1 MTGVYATLNQGVTK
15 PKQELGALEA
25 RKLLKQNADKIRRRV
40 AELARQGF
48 HLDDQIDLRAE
59 GLGAEYEASTIAYKL
74 YEKGQLPTDAEMV
87 EDLDSLLRA
96 YATALKK
103 GKGLEAPMKDHED
116 KSPNNRLQP
125 TSDFDRAGAIQEL
138 IQGVESAGF
147 VYEPWQI
154 ASYVSAIRTKPFVIL
169 AGVSGTGKSKLP
181 AVIARLTGGES
192 QLIAVRPDWIDSS
205 DVLGYI
211 DLQGMFRPGQVLATA
226 KKACAQ
232 PGQLWTCII
241 DEMNLARVE
250 QYFAE
255 ILSHIEAR
263 HRVPDGG
270 FATST
275 IIGLQVR
282 EEDKE
287 WAEVIVPPNLIIVG
301 TVNMDET
308 THGFS
313 RKVLDRAFTIE
324 LSDVDLSRW
333 ITAPQKP
340 TGAIWPVTAW
350 HPRAITLSGLSELS
364 EAEIAT
370 IDRTVEVLTAI
381 NGFLEQAQLQV
392 GYRTRDEVAL
402 FCLHAD
408 EINTAFVTRN
418 GAAVDTLDL
427 AIHMKVLPRI
437 IGGSGAMR
445 RAVLQLLGWL
455 ELVNHSC
462 QKLMRNRSSMNGST
476 SGVLAHYPIRVFQR
490 LQLVSASCGSAFCQ
504 KVTPLIGCECD
515 EPAIPHR
522 HRSND
527 AGMGSSSHEGSRADP
542 RK

>member
-1 MTGVYATLNQGVTK
+1 MIPETTTETLVEAMDRFDREFRDNPEWVDWENKESHKYAIERKGQTYPVKKVVSLATNIPVASFSGGSEANAFVEKLGFRVMPLRAAEIQESTLQKLIQQILRGYNSARTSGAFGGAHPISRTFARLKNAIEDLPALRHWRTLRVAWSVGKGNWARVPWVAIMDSQESDAPRGGVYCVYLFRGDMTGVYATLNQGVTK

-226 KKACAQ
+226 KKAC
-232 PGQLWTCII
+232 
-241 DEMNLARVE
+241 
-250 QYFAE
+250 
-255 ILSHIEAR
+255 
-263 HRVPDGG
+263 
-270 FATST
+270 
-275 IIGLQVR
+275 
-282 EEDKE
+282 
-287 WAEVIVPPNLIIVG
+287 
-301 TVNMDET
+301 T
-308 THGFS
+308 TWS
-313 RKVLDRAFTIE
+313 A
-324 LSDVDLSRW
+324 
-333 ITAPQKP
+333 
-340 TGAIWPVTAW
+340 
-350 HPRAITLSGLSELS
+350 
-364 EAEIAT
+364 
-370 IDRTVEVLTAI
+370 
-381 NGFLEQAQLQV
+381 
-392 GYRTRDEVAL
+392 
-402 FCLHAD
+402 
-408 EINTAFVTRN
+408 
-418 GAAVDTLDL
+418 LDL
-427 AIHMKVLPRI
+427 
-437 IGGSGAMR
+437 
-445 RAVLQLLGWL
+445 
-455 ELVNHSC
+455 
-462 QKLMRNRSSMNGST
+462 
-476 SGVLAHYPIRVFQR
+476 HYR
-490 LQLVSASCGSAFCQ
+490 
-504 KVTPLIGCECD
+504 
-515 EPAIPHR
+515 
-522 HRSND
+522 
-527 AGMGSSSHEGSRADP
+527 
-542 RK
+542 

>member
-1 MTGVYATLNQGVTK
+1 
-15 PKQELGALEA
+15 
-25 RKLLKQNADKIRRRV
+25 
-40 AELARQGF
+40 
-48 HLDDQIDLRAE
+48 
-59 GLGAEYEASTIAYKL
+59 
-74 YEKGQLPTDAEMV
+74 
-87 EDLDSLLRA
+87 
-96 YATALKK
+96 
-103 GKGLEAPMKDHED
+103 
-116 KSPNNRLQP
+116 
-125 TSDFDRAGAIQEL
+125 
-138 IQGVESAGF
+138 
-147 VYEPWQI
+147 
-154 ASYVSAIRTKPFVIL
+154 
-169 AGVSGTGKSKLP
+169 
-181 AVIARLTGGES
+181 
-192 QLIAVRPDWIDSS
+192 
-205 DVLGYI
+205 
-211 DLQGMFRPGQVLATA
+211 
-226 KKACAQ
+226 
-232 PGQLWTCII
+232 
-241 DEMNLARVE
+241 MNLARVE

-287 WAEVIVPPNLIIVG
+287 WAEVILPPNLIIVG

-445 RAVLQLLGWL
+445 RAVLQLLGWARTGKPFVSEIDAQPVL
-455 ELVNHSC
+455 DEWIDIGRPGALPDSRFPKTAARLC
-462 QKLMRNRSSMNGST
+462 IMWERFLSEGYT
-476 SGVLAHYPIRVFQR
+476 SYWL
-490 LQLVSASCGSAFCQ
+490 
-504 KVTPLIGCECD
+504 
-515 EPAIPHR
+515 
-522 HRSND
+522 
-527 AGMGSSSHEGSRADP
+527 
-542 RK
+542 